1 MLKHIL
7 FASSFVIAAPAFAQT
22 TEAAPAQD
30 APAATQE
37 AAPQE
42 APAQSGP
49 TAAQIQQLIDAEW
62 SKYDLDSSGTLEQA
76 EFVAWM
82 TDLRKNS
89 EPTFDAA
96 SEEGSSWLQRAF
108 EFADKDSSTSVSK
121 TEMIALLT
129 PAAEQSAAAEE
140 PAATETPTESADNT
154 TSSSDS
160 SM

>member
-1 MLKHIL
+1 M
-7 FASSFVIAAPAFAQT
+7 IAAPAFAQT

-30 APAATQE
+30 APAATQQ

-49 TAAQIQQLIDAEW
+49 TADQIKQLVAGEW
-62 SKYDLDSSGTLEQA
+62 SKYDLDSSGALEQA
-76 EFVAWM
+76 EFASWM

-89 EPTFDAA
+89 EPTFDSA
-96 SEEGSSWLQRAF
+96 SEEGAAWLQRAF
-108 EFADKDSSTSVSK
+108 EFADKDSNASVSQG
-121 TEMIALLT
+121 EMVTLLL

-140 PAATETPTESADNT
+140 PAATETPAESADNT

-160 SM
+160 AM